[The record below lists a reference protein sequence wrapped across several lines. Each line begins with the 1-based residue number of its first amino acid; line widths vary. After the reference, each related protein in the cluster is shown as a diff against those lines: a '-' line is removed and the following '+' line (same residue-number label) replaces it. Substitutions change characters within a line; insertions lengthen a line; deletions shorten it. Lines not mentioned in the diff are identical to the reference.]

1 MKNLIICVF
10 LLITNHAFSC
20 ENTKRMIEYS
30 LYDLREQE
38 CLAREHCPDEKEM
51 ISFIQ
56 GSINAYE
63 FVKFYMKIKEE

>member
-1 MKNLIICVF
+1 MKE
-10 LLITNHAFSC
+10 LLMGILLLTTATGLSC
-20 ENTKRMIEYS
+20 ENTKRMIEHS

-51 ISFIQ
+51 ISFIK

-63 FVKFYMKIKEE
+63 FIQFYMKIKEE